1 MNHGVSHN
9 IIQDLRDA
17 ALKFFQLPAKER
29 MHLNNQF
36 FGSSVSYSTSFNP
49 KYEKVREWRD
59 TLSFNRF
66 PGRCDGFQEA
76 PTICK

>member
-1 MNHGVSHN
+1 MNHGVSQT

-17 ALKFFQLPAKER
+17 ALKFFQLPATER
-29 MHLNNQF
+29 MRFHSQN
-36 FGSSVSYSTSFNP
+36 FGSSVAYSTSFNP

-59 TLSFNRF
+59 TLTFNRF

-76 PTICK
+76 PAICK

>member
-1 MNHGVSHN
+1 MNHGVSQT

-29 MHLNNQF
+29 MCFHGRI
-36 FGSSVSYSTSFNP
+36 FGSPIVYSTSFNP

-59 TLSFNRF
+59 TLTFSRL

-76 PTICK
+76 PAICK